1 MKYQLENL
9 DGVEES
15 VKQLYEEKDGK
26 YVLKIEGIPEP
37 EDLEGLKRK
46 NQEFMEEAKVA
57 KRKAKELEEQARQK
71 EEENARKNGNIE
83 ALEKS
88 WQEKLTKREAELL
101 EQSKAL
107 ESQVYQLT
115 VGQTASTLAN
125 ELAVSGCSSVLLPH
139 ITGRLQVETVDG
151 QVKVR
156 VLDAQGKPSAATIDD
171 LKKEFRDNPAFKPLI
186 AASHA
191 SGGGAN
197 GANPGGGAAKKPS
210 EMSLAERAEWQ
221 ARDPAGFE
229 QARANGDFNNY

>member
-197 GANPGGGAAKKPS
+197 GANSGGGAAKKPS